1 MSETGEGDAAFSIS
15 MGLAFIGGYADAS
28 SYLLAR
34 TFTGHLTGNCV
45 LAAVSAASGDWY
57 LTLDRLLAVV
67 VFLGGVFCSLTLNRF
82 PPARLRQSSLALAML
97 IELLLFLSAALF
109 LGN

>member
-1 MSETGEGDAAFSIS
+1 MKQPGEGGAAFSIS
-15 MGLAFIGGYADAS
+15 IGLAFVGGYADAS

-57 LTLDRLLAVV
+57 LTLDRLLAVT
-67 VFLGGVFCSLTLNRF
+67 VFLGGILCSLTLNRF
-82 PPARLRQSSLALAML
+82 APGRWRQSTLAIAMI
-97 IELLLFLSAALF
+97 IEVFLFLTAFLFLSK
-109 LGN
+109 